1 MMERWKVGTIRGRT
15 ASILGAALLSIF
27 PTFQRSVAAQDSVP
41 SGYGT
46 LKRDDIVVRFATG
59 TVEIQCLPL
68 DEQVIRLLATDTYR
82 SLTQLIRSRQDDI
95 TAAAQRAGVDAA
107 TLVLVTFYGLVPQ
120 ARFNPEDLNISS
132 RGRLFRPVGI
142 VPLSPTWGSYQLDAR
157 QQAVAIYLFEPGI
170 SFRETLSFSY
180 QGLVNEAWGRALR
193 LLDQERSR
201 VRARAQAA
209 PPTGSP

>member
-1 MMERWKVGTIRGRT
+1 MRSNAVLLM
-15 ASILGAALLSIF
+15 LLSAA
-27 PTFQRSVAAQDSVP
+27 PLAAQDTIP
-41 SGYGT
+41 AGFGT
-46 LKRDDIVVRFATG
+46 LKRDDIGVRFATG

-68 DEQVIRLLATDTYR
+68 DEQVIRLLATDTYH

-95 TAAAQRAGVDAA
+95 AAAAERAGVAKP

-132 RGRLFRPVGI
+132 RGRLFRPTGI

-157 QQAVAIYLFEPGI
+157 QQAVAIYLFEDGI
-170 SFRETLSFSY
+170 TFRETLSISY
-180 QGLVNEAWGRALR
+180 QGQNNDGWTRALR

-201 VRARAQAA
+201 VRARAQAPSPT
-209 PPTGSP
+209 PP